1 MLLYQILAYTI
12 RGKIREKP
20 SYKSND
26 FKISAPTWN
35 EKLELSDG
43 SYSVWNIRDY
53 FEYIIKKK
61 KNETQIDNP
70 PIRIY
75 VNKIGNGVTFKIK
88 TEHYLQLFMLETMK
102 LPGSTKVKT
111 LKMKMVKIYLI

>member
-1 MLLYQILAYTI
+1 MLLYQILAYII

-26 FKISAPTWN
+26 FEISDPTWN
-35 EKLELSDG
+35 EKLELPGG
-43 SYSVWNIRDY
+43 SYSVWDIGDY
-53 FEYIIKKK
+53 FEYIIK

-75 VNKIGNGVTFKIK
+75 VNKIGNRVTFEIK
-88 TEHYLQLFMLETMK
+88 TEHYLQFFMLETMK

>member
-1 MLLYQILAYTI
+1 MILKYQLPHGMKNLNYLMDNILYEKSKIILSKT
-12 RGKIREKP
+12 
-20 SYKSND
+20 
-26 FKISAPTWN
+26 T
-35 EKLELSDG
+35 
-43 SYSVWNIRDY
+43 
-53 FEYIIKKK
+53 KKK

-70 PIRIY
+70 TIRIY

-102 LPGSTKVKT
+102 LPGSNKVKT

>member
-1 MLLYQILAYTI
+1 MDHILYEISEIILSI
-12 RGKIREKP
+12 SSKKKKKI
-20 SYKSND
+20 
-26 FKISAPTWN
+26 
-35 EKLELSDG
+35 
-43 SYSVWNIRDY
+43 
-53 FEYIIKKK
+53 K

-88 TEHYLQLFMLETMK
+88 TEHYLQLFMLATMK
-102 LPGSTKVKT
+102 LPGSTKVKA

>member
-1 MLLYQILAYTI
+1 MILKYQLPHGMKNLNYLMDHILYEISEIIL
-12 RGKIREKP
+12 
-20 SYKSND
+20 S
-26 FKISAPTWN
+26 IS
-35 EKLELSDG
+35 S
-43 SYSVWNIRDY
+43 
-53 FEYIIKKK
+53 KK

>member
-1 MLLYQILAYTI
+1 MILKYQLPHGMKNLNYLMDHILYEISEIIL
-12 RGKIREKP
+12 
-20 SYKSND
+20 S
-26 FKISAPTWN
+26 IS
-35 EKLELSDG
+35 S
-43 SYSVWNIRDY
+43 
-53 FEYIIKKK
+53 KKK

>member
-43 SYSVWNIRDY
+43 SYSVWNIGDY

>member
-1 MLLYQILAYTI
+1 MILKYQLPHGMKNLNYLMDHILYEISEIIL
-12 RGKIREKP
+12 
-20 SYKSND
+20 S
-26 FKISAPTWN
+26 ISS
-35 EKLELSDG
+35 KK
-43 SYSVWNIRDY
+43 
-53 FEYIIKKK
+53 KKK

>member
-1 MLLYQILAYTI
+1 MILKYQLPHGMKNLNYLMDHILYEISEIIL
-12 RGKIREKP
+12 
-20 SYKSND
+20 S
-26 FKISAPTWN
+26 IS
-35 EKLELSDG
+35 S
-43 SYSVWNIRDY
+43 
-53 FEYIIKKK
+53 KKK
-61 KNETQIDNP
+61 KKKETQIDNP

>member
-1 MLLYQILAYTI
+1 MILKYQLPHGMKNLNYLMDHILYEISEIIL
-12 RGKIREKP
+12 
-20 SYKSND
+20 S
-26 FKISAPTWN
+26 ISS
-35 EKLELSDG
+35 K
-43 SYSVWNIRDY
+43 
-53 FEYIIKKK
+53 KKK
-61 KNETQIDNP
+61 KNETQNDNP